1 MSPAM
6 VRGRDMVGTTDLSA
20 AYAPAEGHDPGHPP
34 GGLVW
39 ADVVGALVREHGGWT
54 ALAEELVRRGKGAFE
69 LPRDLGSIE
78 RGLRRLSGR
87 GQREGG
93 QYGRWLERCFGM
105 PAGIERW
112 LSWLGQ
118 YHRRFADLPVS
129 MRARQ
134 LELWDR
140 PPVRDAAAGAW
151 IDLGVAS
158 VAMRKGDRAGVD
170 ARLARAASKL
180 GRASAALRLEHG
192 LFAARIASEDGDR
205 AAEARLAL
213 SVEALLGAP
222 ELSAEDAACYRARL
236 LDAKAYRLL
245 HPDAGVARLAEARAC
260 YEAIEGEVPF
270 ALMRRALGLAYCD
283 YREGARASA
292 LSRSLEA
299 AEHAADGGLVRF
311 RVMAFNLA
319 SRAADGPEA
328 SRLRERARR
337 LSLLLEDEDLRARVE
352 R

>member
-1 MSPAM
+1 M
-6 VRGRDMVGTTDLSA
+6 GTTDLSA

-87 GQREGG
+87 GQREGRPVRPLARALLRHA
-93 QYGRWLERCFGM
+93 GRHRALALVARPVPPPLRG
-105 PAGIERW
+105 PAGVDARASSSSGIDRRCATRRPGPGSTSAWPRW
-112 LSWLGQ
+112 PC
-118 YHRRFADLPVS
+118 A
-129 MRARQ
+129 
-134 LELWDR
+134 
-140 PPVRDAAAGAW
+140 
-151 IDLGVAS
+151 
-158 VAMRKGDRAGVD
+158 GDRAGVD